1 LDHAADVDRVAQA
14 AVGMTGADLRE
25 IVSLAVLHV
34 AAGEPHHGT
43 EGVTTELLLRLV
55 REQADRHAI
64 GQYL

>member
-1 LDHAADVDRVAQA
+1 
-14 AVGMTGADLRE
+14 MTGADLRE

-34 AAGEPHHGT
+34 AAGGPHHGT
-43 EGVTTELLLRLV
+43 EGVVTTELLLRLV